1 MGRVRALMNLIE
13 RYIFRRA
20 FSLTMTTL
28 CITTAIVL
36 ITQVLLRVN
45 ILTES
50 GESLGTFMMLALLL
64 VPSMA
69 LIVMPFALLIGGSQV
84 LNTMNADSELAVIEA
99 AGGSNWLM
107 AKPIL
112 IIAVGLTIVSLGLSL
127 FVEPW
132 CNRSLR
138 DITNAASADLVHFAV
153 QSGAFKKLQDN
164 LYIQIGEELPGGDF
178 GGIFIIDNRQPP
190 KNIIYYAKRGSIQS
204 FNDDDFLVMTDG
216 EIQQKNTETGAISV
230 VRFQSY
236 ALDFSNFGAAS
247 KGHSFHFPKE
257 QSTAYLFHPDP
268 NDIVYKTR
276 PGLLRA
282 ELHRRFS
289 DWLYPLAFGIIT
301 IYFAG
306 GARSN
311 REERLWSMAF
321 AGLIALGFRA
331 AGFVAVNN
339 AGRTVEY
346 AFVPYLVVLTPVVIF
361 TVLIFLGKTTRGSQK
376 WTDKLWDIF
385 SRMQSRLS
393 SLRPAADGSG
403 RSGSGGV
410 R

>member
-1 MGRVRALMNLIE
+1 MNLIE

-20 FSLTMTTL
+20 FSLTMSTL
-28 CITTAIVL
+28 CITTVIVL
-36 ITQVLLRVN
+36 ITQVLLRVD
-45 ILTES
+45 ILTQTSEA
-50 GESLGTFMMLALLL
+50 LRTFLMLSLLL
-64 VPSMA
+64 IPSMA
-69 LIVMPFALLIGGSQV
+69 LLVAPFALLIGGSQV

-99 AGGSNWLM
+99 SGGSSWLM

-112 IIAVGLTIVSLGLSL
+112 LIAIGLTLVSLVVSL

-132 CNRSLR
+132 SNRSLR
-138 DITNAASADLVHFAV
+138 DITRAASADLVHFAV
-153 QSGAFKKLQDN
+153 QSGAFKELQDN

-178 GGIFIIDNRQPP
+178 GGIFIIDNRDPA

-204 FNDDDFLVMTDG
+204 FNDDDFLLMTDG
-216 EIQQKNTETGAISV
+216 EIQQKNTSTNAISV
-230 VRFQSY
+230 IRFQSY

-247 KGHSFHFPKE
+247 KDRAFRFPKE
-257 QSTAYLFHPDP
+257 RSTAYLFHPDP
-268 NDIVYKTR
+268 NDPIFKDR

-289 DWLYPLAFGIIT
+289 DWLYPLAFGVIT

-311 REERLWSMAF
+311 REERLWSMTF

-331 AGFVAVNN
+331 GGFVAVNN
-339 AGRTVEY
+339 AGRNPETAFIPY
-346 AFVPYLVVLTPVVIF
+346 AVALAPIVIF
-361 TVLIFLGKTTRGSQK
+361 TALILLGKTARGSQK
-376 WTDKLWDIF
+376 WTDKVGEIF
-385 SRMQSRLS
+385 FRLVGRFS
-393 SLRPAADGSG
+393 SLWPAASG
-403 RSGSGGV
+403 PSQGGNGGA

>member
-1 MGRVRALMNLIE
+1 MNLIE

-20 FSLTMTTL
+20 FSLTISTL
-28 CITTAIVL
+28 CITTVIVL
-36 ITQVLLRVN
+36 ITQVLLRVD
-45 ILTES
+45 ILTQTS
-50 GESLGTFMMLALLL
+50 ESLRTFMLLSLLL
-64 VPSMA
+64 IPSMA

-99 AGGSNWLM
+99 AGGSTWLM

-112 IIAVGLTIVSLGLSL
+112 IIAVGLTIVSLALSV

-132 CNRSLR
+132 SNRSLR
-138 DITNAASADLVHFAV
+138 DITSAASADLVHFAV
-153 QSGAFKKLQDN
+153 QSGAFKKLEDN

-178 GGIFIIDNRQPP
+178 GGIFIIDNRDPA
-190 KNIIYYAKRGSIQS
+190 KNIVYYAKRGSIQS
-204 FNDDDFLVMTDG
+204 FNGDDFLLMTDG

-230 VRFQSY
+230 IRFQSY

-247 KGHSFHFPKE
+247 KDHRSIHFPKE

-268 NDIVYKTR
+268 NDPIYKSR
-276 PGLLRA
+276 PGLFRA
-282 ELHRRFS
+282 ELNRRFS
-289 DWLYPLAFGIIT
+289 DWLYPLAFGVIT

-339 AGRTVEY
+339 AGRNAET
-346 AFVPYLVVLTPVVIF
+346 AFLPYLVALAPMVIF
-361 TVLIFLGKTTRGSQK
+361 AALIFFGKTGGGSRK
-376 WTDKLWDIF
+376 WTDKAAEFL
-385 SRMQSRLS
+385 SRFQARLS
-393 SLRPAADGSG
+393 SLRSAAGG
-403 RSGSGGV
+403 QGGSGGGG
-410 R
+410 